1 MRINNRFTAAIIG
14 VSFVL
19 GGCVSSKVHQELQ
32 SKYDALNAENES
44 LRQQNEEC
52 DASLT
57 EAQSMLT
64 RCVEARDQLIQDTIS
79 QNLEVRRLRKN
90 YEDLNKNYEF
100 LLANNNTMLANNA
113 RENRA
118 LLDRLEALQDQLE
131 DKEDSLHI
139 EQDRLASLSVMLEAR
154 EARVNELEG
163 VIARQD
169 SLVNYVQQRV
179 SDALLGF
186 EGKGLT
192 VEMKNGQVY
201 VSLENRL
208 LFASGSWTVESEG
221 QRALNQL
228 SAVLAENE
236 DIKIMVEGHTDD
248 DAFRGSGQVKDN
260 WDLSVMRATSV
271 VKILQNNTGVAPER
285 ITAAGRGEYLPLAS
299 NETAEGKAKN
309 RRIEVILTPDLS
321 ELMELVGSMR

>member
-1 MRINNRFTAAIIG
+1 MKLTKGIFTGILASA
-14 VSFVL
+14 L
-19 GGCVSSKVHQELQ
+19 LAGCVSSKVHQELQ
-32 SKYDALNAENES
+32 DKYDALSSEHES
-44 LRQQNEEC
+44 LKQESEEC
-52 DASLT
+52 NETLT
-57 EAQSMLT
+57 EAQALLQ
-64 RCVEARDQLIQDTIS
+64 RCSDARNQLIQDTID
-79 QNLEVRRLRKN
+79 QNMVVRRLQRN

-118 LLDRLEALQDQLE
+118 LLDRLEALQDQLT
-131 DKEDSLHI
+131 DKEDSLRI

-154 EARVNELEG
+154 EQRVNELEG

-169 SLVNYVQQRV
+169 SIVNYVQQRV
-179 SDALLGF
+179 SNALLGF

-208 LFASGSWTVESEG
+208 LFASGSWTVEAEG

-228 SAVLAENE
+228 AAVLAENP
-236 DIKIMVEGHTDD
+236 DIKIMVEGHTDS
-248 DAFRGSGQVKDN
+248 DAYRGSGQVSDN
-260 WDLSVMRATSV
+260 WDLSVMRATNV
-271 VKILQNNTGVAPER
+271 VKILQKNEGIDPQR
-285 ITAAGRGEYLPLAS
+285 ITAAGRGEYVPLAS

-321 ELMELVGSMR
+321 ELMELVGSMK

>member
-1 MRINNRFTAAIIG
+1 MRITKSLLAVAAGSLIL
-14 VSFVL
+14 SS
-19 GGCVSSKVHQELQ
+19 CVSSKVHQELQ
-32 SKYDALNAENES
+32 DKYDALAAANENLLQE
-44 LRQQNEEC
+44 NEEC
-52 DASLT
+52 SADLT
-57 EAQSMLT
+57 EARALLD
-64 RCVEARDQLIQDTIS
+64 RCVDARDELIQDTVN
-79 QNLEVRRLRKN
+79 QNMAIRKLRRS

-100 LLANNNTMLANNA
+100 LLDNNNTMLANNA

-131 DKEDSLHI
+131 DKEDSLRI
-139 EQDRLASLSVMLEAR
+139 EQESLSTLRSMLEAR

-169 SLVNYVQQRV
+169 SIVNYVQQRV

-208 LFASGSWTVESEG
+208 LFASGSWTVQQEG
-221 QRALNQL
+221 QNALNQL
-228 SAVLAENE
+228 ASVLADNP

-248 DAFRGSGQVKDN
+248 DAYRGNGQVRDN
-260 WDLSVMRATSV
+260 WDLSVMRSTSV
-271 VKILQNNTGVAPER
+271 VKILLNNEGIAPQR

-321 ELMELVGSMR
+321 ELMELVGSMK